1 MTVRPSALVA
11 EGSSIEPGSGA
22 QGRGGAEAPPQ
33 EKTMKQRVEQTLK
46 KLSGQCDFLEVHIE
60 DVEESRV
67 QFTGPQLTD
76 LGKRVDFGGNVRALH
91 KGGWGFASFN
101 SIERI
106 EEFAQHAIDQAKL
119 VGKEESRL
127 APVEPVKADVPLDL
141 KKDPRNISLEDKVE
155 LLRAYNKQVLEHH
168 ELIASSTTR
177 YFDRY
182 HQRWYGN
189 SEGSLVY
196 QENVDLGGAVAAM
209 AVRKGDS
216 QTHWVPFGSSDDFSV
231 AEGLEDEIRQTCD
244 TAVAKLDAPKVKGGE
259 YTVIL
264 DPRLAGVFIHEAFGH
279 LSEGDNV
286 YEDKNLQEVMVL
298 GREFGSPL
306 LNVYD
311 TGLDKGYRGYLVYDD
326 EGVPTEKTYLIREGK
341 LTGRLH
347 SRETAGK
354 MGETPTGSA
363 RCIDYSHPP
372 VCRMRNTCIEAGD
385 ATFDD
390 MVADTKLGIYAVM
403 ASGGQTN
410 GEMFTFTA
418 ANAYMIRD
426 GKLAEMVRDV
436 TLTGNVFKTL
446 KDIDMF
452 GNDLSIHD
460 GPGGCGKA
468 GQFPLPV
475 SDGSPHIRIQNVVIG
490 GE

>member
-1 MTVRPSALVA
+1 
-11 EGSSIEPGSGA
+11 
-22 QGRGGAEAPPQ
+22 
-33 EKTMKQRVEQTLK
+33 MKERVEQTLK
-46 KLSGQCDFLEVHIE
+46 KFSSQCDYLEVHIE
-60 DVEESRV
+60 ETEESRV

-76 LGKRVDFGGNVRALH
+76 LGKKVDFGGNVRALN

-101 SIERI
+101 SIDRI
-106 EEFAQHAIDQAKL
+106 EEFAQHAIDQATL
-119 VGKEESRL
+119 VGKSKSEL
-127 APVEPVKADVPLDL
+127 APSDPVRDDVHLDL
-141 KKDPRNISLEDKVE
+141 KSDPREVPLEKKVDIF
-155 LLRAYNKQVLEHH
+155 RAYNEQVLAFHD
-168 ELIASSTTR
+168 LVVSSTVR

-182 HQRWYGN
+182 HRRWFGS
-189 SEGSLVY
+189 SEGGLVY
-196 QENVDLGGAVAAM
+196 QERVDLGGAVAAM
-209 AVRKGDS
+209 TSRDGDS
-216 QTHWVPFGSSDDFSV
+216 QSHWVSFGSTDDFGIV
-231 AEGLEDEIRQTCD
+231 TGLEDDIKKSCEI
-244 TAVAKLDAPKVKGGE
+244 AVAKLDAPKVKGGE
-259 YTVIL
+259 YTVVL
-264 DPRLAGVFIHEAFGH
+264 DPRLAGVFVHEAFGH

-298 GREFGSPL
+298 GREFGQPF

-311 TGLDKGYRGYLVYDD
+311 TGLDKGLRGHVVYDD
-326 EGVPTEKTYLIREGK
+326 EGVPTEKTYLITDGK

-354 MGETPTGSA
+354 MGERATGNA
-363 RCIDYSHPP
+363 RCIDYRYPP
-372 VCRMRNTCIEAGD
+372 VCRMRNTVIEAGD
-385 ATFDD
+385 SSFDD
-390 MVADTKLGIYAVM
+390 MIADTELGVYAIM

-446 KDIDMF
+446 KDIDML
-452 GNDLSIHD
+452 GDDLSIHD

-475 SDGSPHIRIQNVVIG
+475 SDGSPHVRIQNVVIG

>member
-1 MTVRPSALVA
+1 
-11 EGSSIEPGSGA
+11 
-22 QGRGGAEAPPQ
+22 
-33 EKTMKQRVEQTLK
+33 MKDRLDSTLK
-46 KLSGQCDFLEVHIE
+46 KFSSQCDYMEIHLEEI
-60 DVEESRV
+60 EESRV

-76 LGKRVDFGGNVRALH
+76 LGKKVDFGGNVRALT

-101 SIERI
+101 SVERMD
-106 EEFAQHAIDQAKL
+106 EFAQHAIDQARL
-119 VGKEESRL
+119 VGKSKSEL
-127 APVEPVKADVPLDL
+127 APVEPVRDDVLLELKNDPRQVPLDT
-141 KKDPRNISLEDKVE
+141 KVGIF
-155 LLRAYNKQVLEHH
+155 RAYNQQVLSHH
-168 ELIASSTTR
+168 DLIVSSTVR

-182 HQRWYGN
+182 HRRWFGS
-189 SEGSLVY
+189 SEGAMIY
-196 QENVDLGGAVAAM
+196 QEKVDLGGAVAAM
-209 AVRKGDS
+209 ANRDGDS
-216 QTHWVPFGSSDDFSV
+216 QSYWVSFGSSDDFDV
-231 AEGLEDEIRQTCD
+231 ALGREEEVREACEI
-244 TAVAKLDAPKVKGGE
+244 ALAKLDAPKVRGGQ

-286 YEDKNLQEVMVL
+286 YEDKNLQKVMVL
-298 GREFGSPL
+298 GRGFGPSN

-311 TGLDKGYRGYLVYDD
+311 TGLDKGYRGYLAYDD

-354 MGETPTGSA
+354 MGERATGNA
-363 RCIDYSHPP
+363 RCIDYRYAP
-372 VCRMRNTCIEAGD
+372 VCRMRNTCIEPGGAS
-385 ATFDD
+385 FDD
-390 MVADTKLGIYAVM
+390 MIADTKLGVYAVM

-418 ANAYMIRD
+418 ANAYMIRN
-426 GKLAEMVRDV
+426 GKRAEIVRDV

-446 KDIDMF
+446 KDIDML
-452 GNDLSIHD
+452 GDDLSIHD

-475 SDGSPHIRIQNVVIG
+475 SDGSPHVRIQNVVIG